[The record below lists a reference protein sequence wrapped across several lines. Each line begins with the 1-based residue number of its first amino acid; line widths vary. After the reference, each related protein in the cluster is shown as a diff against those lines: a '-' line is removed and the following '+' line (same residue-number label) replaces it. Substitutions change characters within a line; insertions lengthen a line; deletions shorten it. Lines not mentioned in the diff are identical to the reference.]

1 VTAGEEENADEEKA
15 EEQAAESFDFDEEF
29 ERLKEIYNYEYPHKE
44 AANLPKKAA
53 VSKLYPKYLDT
64 DDETVDVFGEDEPLS
79 LILPDYADTEKAAS
93 AAQKGTSTHLFM
105 QFCDF
110 EKAEADVRAEAQR
123 LVDRG
128 FIKEENRD
136 LISYKEVEAFFGS
149 NMYKRMKSAQSAG
162 RLFCREYRFNIEL
175 DAADFTEDMQRK
187 KALSDEKLLV
197 QGVIDCFFEEEDGSI
212 TVADYK
218 TDRIYGGEQAVAEFK
233 ARHERQLSYYKKAV
247 ERIALM
253 PVGKCELYSFCL
265 GRSVVL

>member
-1 VTAGEEENADEEKA
+1 
-15 EEQAAESFDFDEEF
+15 
-29 ERLKEIYNYEYPHKE
+29 
-44 AANLPKKAA
+44 
-53 VSKLYPKYLDT
+53 
-64 DDETVDVFGEDEPLS
+64 
-79 LILPDYADTEKAAS
+79 
-93 AAQKGTSTHLFM
+93 M
-105 QFCDF
+105 
-110 EKAEADVRAEAQR
+110 RAEAQR

-136 LISYKEVEAFFGS
+136 LISYKEVETFFGS
-149 NMYKRMKSAQSAG
+149 DMYKRMKAAQSAG

-187 KALSDEKLLV
+187 KALQNEKLLV